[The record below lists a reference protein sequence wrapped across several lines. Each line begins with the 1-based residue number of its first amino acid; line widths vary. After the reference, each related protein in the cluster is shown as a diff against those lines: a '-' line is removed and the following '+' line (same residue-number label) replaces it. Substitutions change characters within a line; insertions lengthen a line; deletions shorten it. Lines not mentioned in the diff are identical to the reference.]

1 MRTEL
6 LERTDP
12 RQGAVVTQAGHQAS
26 PARTTS
32 QEGKAPGGPGVRRW
46 RGPCEG
52 VPDEGVPDG
61 SSQGRGCR

>member
-1 MRTEL
+1 MRNEL